1 MGLLVVGINHKSSQ
15 VKVREKFWL
24 SESQRYEALR
34 QLAQVPGVREA
45 VILATCNRTEFIL
58 WADDTAL
65 AIQAARDYLGK
76 EFGLVEAEWNCFYR
90 VQNDE
95 ALTHIF
101 RVASSL
107 DSMIVGEPHISG
119 QVKSAWA
126 QARQAGA
133 TGLYLDATFRKAL
146 AVSRQVRN
154 ATGIGD
160 AAVSVPYAAV
170 ELARQV
176 LGDLSGRKV
185 LILGSGKM
193 SELSA
198 RYLVSNGAGSIL
210 VINRTFRH
218 AAELAEKLKGVA
230 AHFEDRWRHLAEA
243 DIVISAT
250 GCPHVV
256 LDREDADRVHRARQ
270 GRPLLIIDIAVPRDI
285 DPAVQEVPGI
295 TLYNIDDLRKTVEKN
310 LEGRRSA
317 SQEAEAIVA
326 EESDT
331 FRRTLA
337 ARRIVPTLSA
347 LSARLEEIR
356 REELERFRKEAGSLS
371 EEQEK
376 ALEDLSSRTVG
387 RIAALLGRELRDRA
401 EAPEIERMMLAVHR
415 LFRLPQPSAGAQ
427 GEL

>member
-24 SESQRYEALR
+24 SESQRYEALHE
-34 QLAQVPGVREA
+34 LTHVPGLREA

-58 WADDTAL
+58 WADDTGQ
-65 AIQAARDYLGK
+65 AIQAVRDYLAGA
-76 EFGLVEAEWNCFYR
+76 FAFVEADWKCFYR
-90 VQNDE
+90 IQNDE
-95 ALTHIF
+95 ALVHIF
-101 RVASSL
+101 RVVSSL
-107 DSMIVGEPHISG
+107 DSMVVGEPHIAG
-119 QVKSAWA
+119 QVKSAWT

-133 TGLYLDATFRKAL
+133 TGLYLDATFKKAL
-146 AVSRQVRN
+146 SVSRRVRN
-154 ATGIGD
+154 ATAIGD
-160 AAVSVPYAAV
+160 AAVSVPYVAV

-198 RYLVSNGAGSIL
+198 RYLISNGASSVL
-210 VINRTFRH
+210 VTNRTFQH
-218 AAELAEKLKGVA
+218 AAELAEKLNGVA
-230 AHFEDRWRHLAEA
+230 VSFEDRWRHLAEA

-250 GCPHVV
+250 GCPHIV
-256 LDREDADRVHRARQ
+256 LDREDAERVYRGRQ
-270 GRPLLIIDIAVPRDI
+270 GRPLLIVDIAVPRDI

-295 TLYNIDDLRKTVEKN
+295 TLYNIDDLRKTVEQN

-317 SQEAEAIVA
+317 AQEAEAIVA

-337 ARRIVPTLSA
+337 SRRVVPTLSA

-356 REELERFRKEAGSLS
+356 REELERFCEEAGSLS

-376 ALEDLSSRTVG
+376 ALEELSSRTVG

-401 EAPEIERMMLAVHR
+401 EAPEIERMMAAVHR
-415 LFRLPQPSAGAQ
+415 LCRLPQPSAGAQ
-427 GEL
+427 GEV